1 MKRDV
6 NFYTTALERHKPF
19 CCLQDATSSSNS
31 TTHLSVGRPADCQA
45 GSSPPGAPPQAS
57 ASTQATAPSLSTSFT
72 SSLGLQSLDCVE
84 STHPSSS
91 TPAPTTTTLAS
102 STCSSY
108 ELFSSITA
116 PYSGSF
122 STVLAPHS
130 LFSDNPPPL
139 ITSQPTNV
147 TPVRARS
154 LTTAAAPQS
163 KQGAHHDHF
172 STLHSDALD
181 AFLMKQASSNVPP
194 SHSHLVAENTSLVAQ
209 CCPVNVPQLQPAHF
223 RGNLI
228 NSNLPRFFLPSTLQE
243 PAHQSL
249 SVSPQGNPEPSPA
262 AAFASKPSYG
272 RHVTAS
278 RLSLLTVPS
287 PLSVPPTTSSSFD
300 GCHAQPQTSLSLLGD
315 TSRDLSFSELL
326 EVNDWILQ

>member
-1 MKRDV
+1 M
-6 NFYTTALERHKPF
+6 ALERHVPF
-19 CCLQDATSSSNS
+19 CCLQDAASSSNS
-31 TTHLSVGRPADCQA
+31 TTRLSVCRPADCQA

-57 ASTQATAPSLSTSFT
+57 ASTQAAAPSLSTSLT
-72 SSLGLQSLDCVE
+72 SSLGNQTLDCAE
-84 STHPSSS
+84 STHPSSP
-91 TPAPTTTTLAS
+91 TPAPTTTTLVS

-130 LFSDNPPPL
+130 LFSDDPPL

-147 TPVRARS
+147 TPVRASS

-163 KQGAHHDHF
+163 KQGAHHEHSMSANACL

-181 AFLMKQASSNVPP
+181 AFPMKQASSNVPP

-209 CCPVNVPQLQPAHF
+209 GCPVNVPQLQPAHF
-223 RGNLI
+223 RGNPI
-228 NSNLPRFFLPSTLQE
+228 NSNLPRFLLPSTLQE

-272 RHVTAS
+272 RYVTPNSAS
-278 RLSLLTVPS
+278 RLFTVPS

-300 GCHAQPQTSLSLLGD
+300 GSHAQHQTSLSLLGD